1 MTHPRS
7 EHETDNASEKGSV
20 NGESNDSH
28 ESLQSSLDEIKESLE
43 RLTRSVGEL
52 NSKLRSTGDVL
63 KWVLEALSRRSEEK
77 EVMYLR
83 SIEASNELL
92 SNFMAF
98 VNSRVKPLAEEASPS
113 PREKLLKKEAPVK
126 EPPST
131 PSKKGEDYSVK
142 PSLVRKF
149 QEEEGKDKDKKN
161 R

>member
-1 MTHPRS
+1 MTFPGGKQKPD
-7 EHETDNASEKGSV
+7 EMSEKESV
-20 NGESNDSH
+20 GDESKDSYV
-28 ESLQSSLDEIKESLE
+28 SLQSSLDEIKESLE

-63 KWVLEALSRRSEEK
+63 KWVLDALSRRSEEK
-77 EVMYLR
+77 EVMYLK

-98 VNSRVKPLAEEASPS
+98 VNTRVKPVTEEVSS
-113 PREKLLKKEAPVK
+113 TTKEKLLKKEVPAK
-126 EPPST
+126 EST
-131 PSKKGEDYSVK
+131 LTSSKKGEEYLVK

-149 QEEEGKDKDKKN
+149 QEEEGKDKDKKS

>member
-1 MTHPRS
+1 MTSR
-7 EHETDNASEKGSV
+7 GSDEEADDSNQKISV
-20 NGESNDSH
+20 QGESKDSYIA
-28 ESLQSSLDEIKESLE
+28 LQSSIVEIKESLE

-77 EVMYLR
+77 EVMYLK

-98 VNSRVKPLAEEASPS
+98 VNSRVKPLAEEASPTA
-113 PREKLLKKEAPVK
+113 REKLPKKEAPVK
-126 EPPST
+126 EAPST
-131 PSKKGEDYSVK
+131 SSKKGEEYSVK

-149 QEEEGKDKDKKN
+149 QEEEGKDKDKKS

>member
-1 MTHPRS
+1 MTSP
-7 EHETDNASEKGSV
+7 GSDQEADDFNQKTLV
-20 NGESNDSH
+20 QGESKDSYIA
-28 ESLQSSLDEIKESLE
+28 LQSSIEEIKESLE
-43 RLTRSVGEL
+43 RLKRSVGEL

-77 EVMYLR
+77 EVMYLK

-98 VNSRVKPLAEEASPS
+98 VNSRVKPLAEGVSS
-113 PREKLLKKEAPVK
+113 DTKDKLLKKEAPGK
-126 EPPST
+126 EAAST
-131 PSKKGEDYSVK
+131 SSKKGEEYSVK

-149 QEEEGKDKDKKN
+149 QEEEGKDKDKKS

>member
-1 MTHPRS
+1 MTSR
-7 EHETDNASEKGSV
+7 GSDQEADDSNQKTSV
-20 NGESNDSH
+20 QGESKDSYIA
-28 ESLQSSLDEIKESLE
+28 LQSSIEQIKESLE

-77 EVMYLR
+77 EVMYLK

-92 SNFMAF
+92 NNFMVF
-98 VNSRVKPLAEEASPS
+98 VNSRVKPLAEEASLTQ
-113 PREKLLKKEAPVK
+113 REKLLKKEAPAK
-126 EPPST
+126 EAPST
-131 PSKKGEDYSVK
+131 SSKKGEEYSVK

-149 QEEEGKDKDKKN
+149 QEEEGRDKDKKS

>member
-1 MTHPRS
+1 MTPGS
-7 EHETDNASEKGSV
+7 EQGPKDVGRKESGG
-20 NGESNDSH
+20 GESKDFY
-28 ESLQSSLDEIKESLE
+28 ESLQASLDEIKESLE

-77 EVMYLR
+77 EVMYLK

-98 VNSRVKPLAEEASPS
+98 VNSRVKPVAEGVSPGTK
-113 PREKLLKKEAPVK
+113 EKLLKKEVPAK
-126 EPPST
+126 EATLAS
-131 PSKKGEDYSVK
+131 SKKGEEYLVK
-142 PSLVRKF
+142 PSLVRKL
-149 QEEEGKDKDKKN
+149 QEEEGKDKDKKS